1 MSIDDATAAD
11 WDRISKKSQQRQQWW
26 EENEKQKIP
35 LPDPVDWLD
44 DTSQMKRYDIVD
56 KPAHYNNGAIEA
68 IDYIK
73 QQLGENF
80 FAYCE
85 GNVHKY
91 IHRYSYKNGV
101 EDLRK
106 ARWYLDRMIKELCTD
121 GL

>member
-1 MSIDDATAAD
+1 MSIDDATAAE

-26 EENEKQKIP
+26 EEKGQ
-35 LPDPVDWLD
+35 
-44 DTSQMKRYDIVD
+44 YDIVD

-73 QQLGENF
+73 QQLGDDF
-80 FAYCE
+80 YAYCE

-106 ARWYLDRMIKELCTD
+106 ARWYLDRLIKELCSD